1 MNNAKKSKTEAQ
13 LATDRVKAILNQRSE
28 HANDDATDV
37 SELLADIIHYCNST
51 PPYPGSD
58 FESKLRAAENYVATD
73 TEFEEDV
80 KSARVAGSPK
90 I

>member
-28 HANDDATDV
+28 HANDV
-37 SELLADIIHYCNST
+37 SDLLADIIHYCNST
-51 PPYPGSD
+51 PPHPGSD